1 MFSAL
6 PLDIQQELSQL
17 SQRYG
22 QPLVRTVE
30 LAIDTLFDPL
40 TARDRYGEVC
50 MVVRRRSGHLI
61 TMTKS
66 FYPRGAFRLP
76 TGGINFG
83 EKVYDALLRETYEET
98 GLEVNV
104 TQFLVALAYHIPHI
118 HETPVFYTFAFL
130 LDEISGT
137 LAAIDESEKVEAYR
151 EVLPAELPSL
161 AAFLEHVKPE
171 SSEEIGG
178 NWHDWGI
185 FRAAIHHAVTE
196 KLTPK

>member
-6 PLDIQQELSQL
+6 SATIQQELTQL
-17 SQRYG
+17 AQRYD
-22 QPLVRTVE
+22 QPLVRTIH
-30 LAIDTLFDPL
+30 LDIQTLFDPL

-66 FYPRGAFRLP
+66 FYPRGSFRLP

-83 EKVYDALLRETYEET
+83 ENIYDALLRETYEET

-104 TQFLVALAYHIPHI
+104 TQFLAALAYSVPRIST
-118 HETPVFYTFAFL
+118 TPVFYTFAFL
-130 LDEISGT
+130 LDEVSGT
-137 LAAIDESEKVEAYR
+137 LAAIDESERVEAYR
-151 EVLPAELPSL
+151 EILPGELPSL
-161 AAFLEHVKPE
+161 AACLEHVKPE
-171 SSEEIGG
+171 ASDEIGG

-185 FRAAIHHAVTE
+185 FRAAIHRAVAE
-196 KLTPK
+196 RLV